1 MSDALG
7 LENISYRFRTHLSE
21 AAMRGMKTWSFI
33 FILAAFL
40 KFWMPASA
48 EAQGTSDA
56 QYYAAGN
63 QFYSAQKY
71 AQAAQYYNAA
81 VKINPNNGQAYQ
93 GLGNCYYALGRKAD
107 ALTFYQ
113 RASALQPG
121 NAQLAQFVQNLQAQ
135 VGANGAASGTA
146 MGQAQ
151 AAPNY
156 LSTGYSL
163 FQQRQYAQAIQ
174 YFNAAIQQ
182 NPSDYRPY
190 YYAGYAYYNTG
201 NAKNAALYFAIANAK
216 QPNASIKAYADRVK
230 SSLSADDQQWVDDQ
244 VAKYT
249 GTAMASGGGAAGS
262 KGNDVSVGFHL
273 MGGIEDIF
281 ADPTQIKRYVTANG
295 GVSLNGVTPNIIA
308 LPEFEPYVQLGKNF
322 EINLA
327 IGYFPVGNL
336 SYTTY
341 DYNRTDPDGT
351 PSNYPSSTNPNP
363 ANLADVW
370 QYTLNTSIITADLG
384 FKFLFGDDQVK
395 GYLGLGGGIS
405 PVSMTFT
412 KASLNSNGTGFSPA
426 GTDTSTGTYN
436 TVAFNGQAIL
446 GVDFSLGKGI
456 ALGPYI
462 GYRYLSASNFQ
473 NGGNTLV
480 VDTNSGAV
488 GTAKGN
494 ANGYSNMTNSS
505 TQVPG
510 VPDPTTPLTLD
521 FSGIEG
527 GVNLTFSF

>member
-1 MSDALG
+1 
-7 LENISYRFRTHLSE
+7 
-21 AAMRGMKTWSFI
+21 MKTWAFI

-48 EAQGTSDA
+48 EAQGASDA
-56 QYYAAGN
+56 QYFAAGN
-63 QFYSAQKY
+63 QYYSAQNY

-81 VKINPNNGQAYQ
+81 VKMNPNNGQAYQ

-107 ALTFYQ
+107 ALAFYQ

-135 VGANGAASGTA
+135 VGAAGAAPGGG

-151 AAPNY
+151 AAPAAPNY
-156 LSTGYSL
+156 LNTGYSL

-182 NPSDYRPY
+182 NPNDYRPY

-201 NAKNAALYFAIANAK
+201 NARNAALYFAIANAK

-230 SSLSADDQQWVDDQ
+230 ASLSADDQQWVDDQ

-249 GTAMASGGGAAGS
+249 GTAMASGGGATGA
-262 KGNDVSVGFHL
+262 KGNDVSLGFHL
-273 MGGIEDIF
+273 MGGMEYIF
-281 ADPTQIKRYVTANG
+281 ADPTQIKQYVTAAQS
-295 GVSLNGVTPNIIA
+295 VSLNGITPNVIA

-336 SYTTY
+336 SYTTF
-341 DYNRTDPDGT
+341 DYSGEDPNGNS
-351 PSNYPSSTNPNP
+351 P
-363 ANLADVW
+363 DVW
-370 QYTLNTSIITADLG
+370 KYTFNTTIITADLG
-384 FKFLFGDDQVK
+384 FKVLFGDDQVK

-405 PVSMTFT
+405 PVSTTFT
-412 KASLNSNGTGFSPA
+412 KASFDYTGTTQL
-426 GTDTSTGTYN
+426 GTDTSTGSYN
-436 TVAFNGQAIL
+436 TMAFNAQAIL

-456 ALGPYI
+456 AVGPYI

-473 NGGNTLV
+473 NGGSTLV

-488 GTAKGN
+488 GTASGV
-494 ANGYSNMTNSS
+494 ANVN
-505 TQVPG
+505 G
-510 VPDPTTPLTLD
+510 VPHTNIPTGAPTTPLTLD

>member
-1 MSDALG
+1 
-7 LENISYRFRTHLSE
+7 
-21 AAMRGMKTWSFI
+21 MRGMKTWGFT

-40 KFWMPASA
+40 NSWMPTSA
-48 EAQGTSDA
+48 GAQGASDG

-63 QFYSAQKY
+63 QYYSAQNY

-135 VGANGAASGTA
+135 VGAGGAASGA
-146 MGQAQ
+146 GMGQAQ
-151 AAPNY
+151 AAAPNY
-156 LSTGYSL
+156 LNSGYSL

-182 NPSDYRPY
+182 NPNDYRPY
-190 YYAGYAYYNTG
+190 YYAGYSYYNTG
-201 NAKNAALYFAIANAK
+201 NAKNAALYFAIANVK

-230 SSLSADDQQWVDDQ
+230 ASLSADDQQWVDDQ

-249 GTAMASGGGAAGS
+249 GTAMASGGGAAS
-262 KGNDVSVGFHL
+262 AKGNDISLGFHL
-273 MGGIEDIF
+273 MGGMEYIF
-281 ADPTQIKRYVTANG
+281 ADPTQIKGYVATATEP
-295 GVSLNGVTPNIIA
+295 VSLNGITPNIIA
-308 LPEFEPYVQLGKNF
+308 LPEFEPYIQLGKNF

-341 DYNRTDPDGT
+341 DYNPDYT
-351 PSNYPSSTNPNP
+351 PNP
-363 ANLADVW
+363 LAGSLPDVW
-370 QYTLNTSIITADLG
+370 KYTFNTSIITADLG
-384 FKFLFGDDQVK
+384 FKILFGDDQVK

-405 PVSMTFT
+405 PVSTTFT
-412 KASLNSNGTGFSPA
+412 KESFDNTGTNQLGA
-426 GTDTSTGTYN
+426 DTSSGTYN
-436 TVAFNGQAIL
+436 AMAFNAQAIL
-446 GVDFSLGKGI
+446 GVDFNLGKGI
-456 ALGPYI
+456 AVGPYI

-473 NGGNTLV
+473 NGGNNLV
-480 VDTNSGAV
+480 VDTKTGAV
-488 GTAKGN
+488 GTASGN
-494 ANGYSNMTNSS
+494 ANGYSNI
-505 TQVPG
+505 PAG
-510 VPDPTTPLTLD
+510 DPTTHLNLD